1 MAVKTWELAEWVDS
15 PDNSKLPPMT
25 EEGKIAGIKFL
36 RDDDYPKPED
46 CPATLCKE
54 YRPACKLGI
63 CKIAIVMP
71 GDW

>member
-1 MAVKTWELAEWVDS
+1 
-15 PDNSKLPPMT
+15 MT
-25 EEGKIAGIKFL
+25 EEEKIAGIKFL

-46 CPATLCKE
+46 CPTTLCKE